1 MRLEDGLT
9 LWQVFTHNCLALAL
23 IAAGLIA
30 GRAFTYLP
38 LGLNLASWGFS
49 VTRAAECGTA
59 GTVFARTLP
68 HAAPEVA
75 ALVSM
80 AFLVLLLAR
89 LPVAGET
96 SKSRLRYILRHRTL
110 TVTILAAQ
118 VVLLFAAAVIEVSYS
133 QYR

>member
-1 MRLEDGLT
+1 
-9 LWQVFTHNCLALAL
+9 
-23 IAAGLIA
+23 
-30 GRAFTYLP
+30 
-38 LGLNLASWGFS
+38 
-49 VTRAAECGTA
+49 
-59 GTVFARTLP
+59 
-68 HAAPEVA
+68 
-75 ALVSM
+75 M